1 MNKKSPHNIWAEL
14 VRPFFVLAPLDDV
27 SDTVFRQVVAK
38 AAKPDLFF
46 TEFTNVD
53 GYFSPGQVSVGRKLR
68 WDSQVEQPLIA
79 QIWGKNPE
87 NYYKMAG
94 ELVKLGF
101 AGIDIN
107 MGCPERNVVAG
118 GNGAG
123 MIGQYERAGEII
135 RAVQEGSGGKL
146 PVSVKTRIGISK
158 IMTEEWAEFL
168 LGHKLQ
174 ALTIHGRT
182 AKEMSKVPAHWDE
195 IGKVAKLRDKLVP
208 ETVIVGNGD
217 VLSRKQGEQLAKQ
230 WGVDGIMIGRGVF
243 HNIFVFEQGQSAH
256 SREELM
262 DILRFHLDLHEKT
275 WQGTKRFEPLKKFFK
290 IYVNGFP
297 NASELRAELM
307 DCKDHDAARA
317 IVAAWRT
324 KSELQG

>member
-1 MNKKSPHNIWAEL
+1 MNKKSSHDIWAEL
-14 VRPFFVLAPLDDV
+14 VKPFFVLAPLDDV

-53 GYFSPGQVSVGRKLR
+53 GYFSPGKESVGRKLR
-68 WDSQVEQPLIA
+68 WDSKVEQPLIA

-87 NYYKMAG
+87 NYFKMAQ
-94 ELVKLGF
+94 ELAQMGF

-107 MGCPERNVVAG
+107 MGCPERSVVAG

-135 RAVQEGSGGKL
+135 RAVQEGSEGKL
-146 PVSVKTRIGISK
+146 PISVKTRIGINK

-168 LGHKLQ
+168 LGHNLA

-195 IGKVAKLRDKLVP
+195 IGKVVALRDKLGVD
-208 ETVIVGNGD
+208 TVIVGNGD
-217 VLSRKQGEQLAKQ
+217 VLSREQGEQLAQ
-230 WGVDGIMIGRGVF
+230 ESGVDGIMIGRGIF
-243 HNIFVFEQGQSAH
+243 HNIHVFEKEQQLHTAD
-256 SREELM
+256 ELI
-262 DILRFHLDLHEKT
+262 DILVYHLELHEKT
-275 WQGTKRFEPLKKFFK
+275 WNNLKRFEPLKKFFK
-290 IYVNGFP
+290 IYVKDFA
-297 NASELRAELM
+297 NASEFRAELM
-307 DCKDHDAARA
+307 ECKDYASAHKV
-317 IVAAWRT
+317 IQEWR
-324 KSELQG
+324 SRIG